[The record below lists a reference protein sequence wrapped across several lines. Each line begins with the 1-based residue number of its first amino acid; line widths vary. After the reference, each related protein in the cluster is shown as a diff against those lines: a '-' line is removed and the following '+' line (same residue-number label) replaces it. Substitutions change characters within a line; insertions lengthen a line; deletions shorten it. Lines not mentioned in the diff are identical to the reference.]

1 MIEHKLNSI
10 IREIPD
16 FPKKGI
22 KFKDITSLLL
32 DYNLCE
38 NVLNHLVA
46 KISDLKI
53 DAVVGVESRG
63 FLFGFALANKLK
75 VPFIPVRKSGKLPG
89 ETISY
94 KYDLEYG
101 SSELEIHKNDL
112 KKDWNVLIHDDLLAT
127 GGTAVATSEL
137 IKKSG
142 AQVSGFIFIVK
153 LDYLKGEGKLRKYSK
168 NILGILNCKN

>member
-1 MIEHKLNSI
+1 MIENKLNSI

-32 DYNLCE
+32 DPIICAE
-38 NVLNHLVA
+38 VLDSLSE
-46 KISDLKI
+46 KTSFLKI

-63 FLFGFALANKLK
+63 FLFGFVLANKLK

-127 GGTAVATSEL
+127 GGTAVAVSEL

-142 AQVSGFIFIVK
+142 AKISGFIFIVK
-153 LDYLKGEGKLRKYSK
+153 LDYLKGEEKLKKYSK
-168 NILGILNCKN
+168 NILGIINYKT